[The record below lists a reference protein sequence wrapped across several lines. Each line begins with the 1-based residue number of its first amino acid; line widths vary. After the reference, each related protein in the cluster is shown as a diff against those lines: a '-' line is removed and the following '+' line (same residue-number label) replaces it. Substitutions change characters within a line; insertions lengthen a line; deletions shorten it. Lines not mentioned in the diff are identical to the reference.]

1 LALEGIDM
9 NLGYDK
15 ALYLLPFDH
24 RRSYVTGMFDF
35 KPPLSAPQHDQVSDS
50 KQLIYEGFRQA
61 VSGCVASDAA
71 GILVDEEFGAD
82 ILRDAHQRGFVTALP
97 VEKSGQA
104 EFDFEYGADFAGHI
118 ETFDPSFAKVL
129 VNYNPQGDGALNQHQ
144 CTRLKQLSEYCR
156 RSGRR
161 FMFELL
167 VPATQLQMGQHRGDQ
182 DAYDRVT
189 RPQLMQQSIREL
201 QDAGIE
207 PDVWKIEGLAA
218 RADCEHIVDVVRR
231 DGRDGVGCI
240 VLGHG
245 ADEKKVHHWLATAA
259 SVRGFIGF
267 AVGRTTF
274 WDAVAGDRA
283 GTLTRVAAVAQIA
296 ARLREWI
303 DIFERGRR
311 SAADATD
318 PLAGAAP

>member
-1 LALEGIDM
+1 M

-24 RRSYVTGMFDF
+24 RRSYVTGMFGF
-35 KPPLSAPQHDQVSDS
+35 LPPLSAPQHDQVRDS
-50 KQLIYEGFRQA
+50 KLLIYEGFSQA
-61 VSGCVASDAA
+61 TGGGVASDAA
-71 GILVDEEFGAD
+71 GILVDEEFGND
-82 ILRDAHQRGFVTALP
+82 ILRDAHRRGFVTALP

-129 VNYNPQGDGALNQHQ
+129 VNYNPQGDGALNQRQ
-144 CTRLKQLSEYCR
+144 CARLKQLSDYCR

-167 VPATQLQMGQHRGDQ
+167 VPATDLQMVQLGGDP
-182 DAYDRVT
+182 DRYDRET
-189 RPQLMQQSIREL
+189 RPLLMLQSIRDL
-201 QDAGIE
+201 QGAGIE
-207 PDVWKIEGLAA
+207 PDVWKIEGLAV
-218 RADCEHIVDVVRR
+218 RNDCERIVEVVQR
-231 DGRDGVGCI
+231 DCRNSVGCI

-245 ADEKKVHHWLATAA
+245 ADEKKVRHWLATAA
-259 SVRGFIGF
+259 SVKGFIGF

-274 WDAVAGDRA
+274 WDAVAGYRA
-283 GTLTRVAAVAQIA
+283 GTLTRVDAIAQIA
-296 ARLREWI
+296 ARLRVWI
-303 DIFERGRR
+303 DIFERARL

-318 PLAGAAP
+318 QAAGTTP

>member
-1 LALEGIDM
+1 M
-9 NLGYDK
+9 TLGYDK

-129 VNYNPQGDGALNQHQ
+129 VNYNPQGDGALNQRQ
-144 CTRLKQLSEYCR
+144 CARLRQLSDYCR
-156 RSGRR
+156 RSDRR

-167 VPATQLQMGQHRGDQ
+167 VPADVLQLTQVGGDH
-182 DAYDRVT
+182 DRYDRET
-189 RPQLMQQSIREL
+189 RPLLMLQSIRDL

-207 PDVWKIEGLAA
+207 PDVWKIEGLAV
-218 RADCEHIVDVVRR
+218 RVDCERIVEVARR
-231 DGRDGVGCI
+231 GGRNAVGCI

-245 ADEKKVHHWLATAA
+245 ADESKVRQWLATAA
-259 SVRGFIGF
+259 SVDGFIGF

-283 GTLTRVAAVAQIA
+283 GTLTRVAAIAQIA
-296 ARLREWI
+296 ERLRGWI
-303 DIFERGRR
+303 DIFERGRL
-311 SAADATD
+311 SSVGATARV
-318 PLAGAAP
+318 AGATR

>member
-1 LALEGIDM
+1 M

-61 VSGCVASDAA
+61 VSGCVFSDAA
-71 GILVDEEFGAD
+71 GILVDEEFGTN

-97 VEKSGQA
+97 VEQSGTA
-104 EFDFEYGADFAGHI
+104 EFDFEYGSDFASHI

-129 VNYNPQGDGALNQHQ
+129 VNYNPEGDGGLNQRH
-144 CTRLKQLSEYCR
+144 CPRLKLLSDYCR
-156 RSGRR
+156 RNGRG

-167 VPATQLQMGQHRGDQ
+167 VPATQLQMTQRRGDQ
-182 DAYDRVT
+182 DAYDRET
-189 RPQLMQQSIREL
+189 RPLLMQQSIREL

-207 PDVWKIEGLAA
+207 PDVWKIEGLTA

-231 DGRDGVGCI
+231 DGRNGVGCI

-245 ADEKKVHHWLATAA
+245 ADETKVRHWLATAA

-274 WDAVAGDRA
+274 WDAVAGYRA
-283 GTLTRVAAVAQIA
+283 GTLTRVAAAAQIA
-296 ARLREWI
+296 GRLREWI
-303 DIFERGRR
+303 DIFELGRL

-318 PLAGAAP
+318 PVAGAAP

>member
-1 LALEGIDM
+1 M

-24 RRSYVTGMFDF
+24 RHSYVTGMFDF

-61 VSGCVASDAA
+61 MGGGVASEAA

-82 ILRDAHQRGFVTALP
+82 ILRDAHRRGFVTALS

-104 EFDFEYGADFAGHI
+104 GFAFEYGADFAGHI

-129 VNYNPQGDGALNQHQ
+129 VNYNPQGDGALNQRQ
-144 CTRLKQLSEYCR
+144 CARLKQLSDYCR
-156 RSGRR
+156 RSDRR

-167 VPATQLQMGQHRGDQ
+167 VPATVLQLTQVGGDH
-182 DAYDRVT
+182 DRYDRET
-189 RPQLMQQSIREL
+189 RPLLMLQSIRDL

-207 PDVWKIEGLAA
+207 PDVWKIEGLAV
-218 RADCEHIVDVVRR
+218 RVDCERIVEVVQR
-231 DGRDGVGCI
+231 DGRNAVGCI

-245 ADEKKVHHWLATAA
+245 ADESKVRHWLATAA
-259 SVRGFIGF
+259 SVKGFIGF

-274 WDAVAGDRA
+274 WDAVAGYRA
-283 GTLTRVAAVAQIA
+283 GTLTRVDAIAQIA
-296 ARLREWI
+296 ARLRGWI
-303 DIFERGRR
+303 DIFERARL
-311 SAADATD
+311 SAAGATD
-318 PLAGAAP
+318 RVAGPSR